1 MSVSVRQVCR
11 HHKLWE
17 RYNIPVVIGIPP
29 GESVLPF
36 PHTLRHLLAMHLLQS
51 CVDLATIQ
59 SMPGH
64 AA

>member
-51 CVDLATIQ
+51 
-59 SMPGH
+59 
-64 AA
+64 